1 MPESVGQPE
10 ASQWERNSDSANNP
24 QLPAESLEL
33 EMLARASKLV
43 LRRNEPHYELANVLE
58 EIMDGLKALVPYEGG
73 TIHRL
78 DPKDD
83 QLRAII
89 VRGKDAETFVEQL
102 IPLHSSLIGHA
113 LLTRQPYIYNNLLEH
128 PKLHILQGNTLT
140 LAGLLIAPLALDPLG
155 GGWVICI
162 RRFETPN
169 FSERDFQLFKIFA
182 NYADAA
188 IQNTQLYQAAIRD
201 AKTLREVNE
210 IMQAV
215 SAVLEP
221 YEVCQR
227 MAAGVGSMLE
237 YERLAVLMIDLNK
250 ETVRCEFN
258 TQNPGHL
265 TEIISPLRGSVIEYV
280 NRTGKTFVR
289 QDTAGTGIQFFPED
303 TQLLKDLVRSYMII
317 PLRTES
323 ELNGVIMLTSYWPA
337 AFDETSI
344 NFMQILTVQFATV
357 MQNALLF
364 ERLSRTKHEWK
375 LTLDAIPDAMMLVDA
390 TDLSILQ
397 ANFGA
402 ANMVGNHPDELI
414 GRTCREVFYAVDPG
428 LADFPLEELKPEV
441 SGYSE
446 EKTGTTSGRIYQ
458 RSIYPIFGSDKQLSE
473 LVVHIRDITENK
485 LLTQQLAE
493 NARLKAVGEMASGIA
508 HDFNNSLTGIL
519 GNVELM
525 LVEVTDPAL
534 QKQLKQLKQ
543 AALDSADT
551 VKRIQSFGKRD
562 GKLAFQS
569 FDLSEAAR
577 EVIELTRPRWQNQSA
592 QKGIYIGVVQKLSN
606 KVEVWGSAAEIKE
619 VITNLLFNAID
630 ALPNGGTVTI
640 SSGIEK
646 IGRGSKMGEMG
657 VLEVSDTGQGISP
670 EVRDHI
676 FEAFFTTKGKNGT
689 GLGLARVHTV
699 VTEHE
704 GEVSFDSRPGEGTN
718 FFVRLQLAANYT
730 KNNTPV
736 LGTPSFKPPET
747 TEKTTPPQS
756 HNILVIDDDPAL
768 AGIMQRI
775 LQLQGHKVTRAGS
788 GAQGLE
794 LFRQNEK
801 FFDMVFTDLSMPEMS
816 GYEVAKAIKA
826 ADQRVVVAFITGW
839 GNELSLETLEGRG
852 VDLFISKPYR
862 LDEVVNMVKKAVEI
876 RHNYLNNNSPT

>member
-1 MPESVGQPE
+1 MSESGDQ
-10 ASQWERNSDSANNP
+10 SDNSRWEQVPDSVPNH

-43 LRRNEPHYELANVLE
+43 LRRNEPHYDLANVLE
-58 EIMDGLKALVPYEGG
+58 EIMDGLQALVPYESG

-83 QLRAII
+83 QLHAIA
-89 VRGKDAETFVEQL
+89 VRGKDAEIFVEKS
-102 IPLHSSLIGHA
+102 IPLHSSLIGNA
-113 LLTRQPYIYNNLLEH
+113 LLTRQPYMYNNLQQH
-128 PKLHILQGNTLT
+128 PKLYFLPGNTIWVG
-140 LAGLLIAPLALDPLG
+140 ALLIAPLALDTMG

-162 RRFETPN
+162 RRFENPY

-188 IQNTQLYQAAIRD
+188 IQNTQLYQSALRD

-210 IMQAV
+210 IMQSV

-227 MAAGVGSMLE
+227 MAAGVATMLE
-237 YERLAVLMIDLNK
+237 YERLAVLMIDSNK
-250 ETVRCEFN
+250 EIVRCEFN
-258 TQNPGHL
+258 TKNPGHL
-265 TEIISPLRGSVIEYV
+265 NEIISPLRGSVVEYV

-289 QDTAGTGIQFFPED
+289 EDTSGLSSHYFPED
-303 TQLLKDLVRSYMII
+303 GQLLKDLVRSYIVI
-317 PLRTES
+317 PLQTES
-323 ELNGVIMLTSYWPA
+323 ELTGVIMLTSYWPS
-337 AFDETSI
+337 AFDQTSI

-375 LTLDAIPDAMMLVDA
+375 LTLDAIPDAMLLVDA
-390 TDLSILQ
+390 TDLTILQ
-397 ANFGA
+397 ANFGT
-402 ANMVGNHPDELI
+402 ANMVGSHPDELI
-414 GRTCREVFYAVDPG
+414 GRTCREVFYTVDPA
-428 LADFPLEELKPEV
+428 LADFPLEELKPEIN
-441 SGYSE
+441 GFSE
-446 EKTGTTSGRIYQ
+446 EKTGAVSGRIYQ
-458 RSIYPIFGSDKQLSE
+458 RSIYPIFGGDKKLSE

-485 LLTQQLAE
+485 ILTQQLAE

-508 HDFNNSLTGIL
+508 HDFNNSLAGIL

-525 LVEVTDPAL
+525 LVESTDPAQ

-562 GKLAFQS
+562 GRLTFQA

-577 EVIELTRPRWQNQSA
+577 EVIELTRPRWQNQSV

-606 KVEVWGSAAEIKE
+606 KVEVWGSASEIKE

-640 SSGIEK
+640 ASGIEK

-657 VLEVSDTGQGISP
+657 VLEVSDTGHGISP

-689 GLGLARVHTV
+689 GLGLARVHTI

-704 GEVSFDSRPGEGTN
+704 GEVSFDSTPGEGTN

-730 KNNTPV
+730 RNSTPL
-736 LGTPSFKPPET
+736 LGTPIFKVDAT
-747 TEKTTPPQS
+747 QGKLTPQNS

-775 LQLQGHKVTRAGS
+775 LQLQGHKVTRASS

-794 LFRQNEK
+794 LFRQNDG

-816 GYEVAKAIKA
+816 GYEVAKAIKE

-839 GNELSLETLEGRG
+839 GNELTLETLEGRG

-862 LDEVVNMVKKAVEI
+862 IDDVASMVKKAVEI
-876 RHNYLNNNSPT
+876 RQNYLNNSSSA

>member
-1 MPESVGQPE
+1 MPESVGQSE
-10 ASQWERNSDSANNP
+10 DSRWEQNLDSASNP
-24 QLPAESLEL
+24 HLPAENLEL
-33 EMLARASKLV
+33 EMLTRASKLV
-43 LRRNEPHYELANVLE
+43 LRRNEPQYELASVLE
-58 EIMDGLKALVPYEGG
+58 EIMDGLQALVPYESG

-83 QLRAII
+83 QFRAIT
-89 VRGKDAETFVEQL
+89 VRGKDAEIFVEQL
-102 IPLHSSLIGHA
+102 IPLHNSLIGHA
-113 LLTRQPYIYNNLLEH
+113 LLTRQPYIYNNLREH
-128 PKLHILQGNTLT
+128 PKLHILPGNKVT
-140 LAGLLIAPLALDPLG
+140 LAALLIAPLALDSMG

-162 RRFETPN
+162 RRFETPL
-169 FSERDFQLFKIFA
+169 FSERNFQLFKIFA

-210 IMQAV
+210 IMQSV

-227 MAAGVGSMLE
+227 VAAGVASMLE

-258 TQNPGHL
+258 TKNPEHL
-265 TEIISPLRGSVIEYV
+265 NEIISPLRGSVMEYV

-289 QDTAGTGIQFFPED
+289 EDTAGQGNNYFPED
-303 TQLLKDLVRSYMII
+303 AQLLKDLVRSYIVI

-323 ELNGVIMLTSYWPA
+323 ELTGVIMLTSYWPS

-344 NFMQILTVQFATV
+344 NFMQILTIQFATV

-390 TDLSILQ
+390 TDLTILQ
-397 ANFGA
+397 ANFGT
-402 ANMVGNHPDELI
+402 ANMVGSHPDELI
-414 GRTCREVFYAVDPG
+414 GRTCREVFYTVEPG
-428 LADFPLEELKPEV
+428 LADFPLEELKPDV
-441 SGYSE
+441 SGFTE
-446 EKTGTTSGRIYQ
+446 EKTGSISGKIYQ
-458 RSIYPIFGSDKQLSE
+458 RSIYPIFGTDKKLSE

-525 LVEVTDPAL
+525 LVETTDPA
-534 QKQLKQLKQ
+534 QHKQLKQLKQ

-551 VKRIQSFGKRD
+551 VKRIQSFGKRE
-562 GKLAFQS
+562 GRLTFQA

-630 ALPNGGTVTI
+630 AMPNGGTVTI
-640 SSGIEK
+640 SSSVER
-646 IGRGSKMGEMG
+646 IGRGSKMG
-657 VLEVSDTGQGISP
+657 
-670 EVRDHI
+670 
-676 FEAFFTTKGKNGT
+676 
-689 GLGLARVHTV
+689 
-699 VTEHE
+699 
-704 GEVSFDSRPGEGTN
+704 
-718 FFVRLQLAANYT
+718 
-730 KNNTPV
+730 
-736 LGTPSFKPPET
+736 
-747 TEKTTPPQS
+747 
-756 HNILVIDDDPAL
+756 
-768 AGIMQRI
+768 
-775 LQLQGHKVTRAGS
+775 
-788 GAQGLE
+788 
-794 LFRQNEK
+794 
-801 FFDMVFTDLSMPEMS
+801 
-816 GYEVAKAIKA
+816 
-826 ADQRVVVAFITGW
+826 
-839 GNELSLETLEGRG
+839 
-852 VDLFISKPYR
+852 
-862 LDEVVNMVKKAVEI
+862 
-876 RHNYLNNNSPT
+876 